1 MVTVAKIRTS
11 RVAGFTLLELLV
23 VLTIAGL
30 LIALVPPV
38 ISAVVPGARL
48 KVATRDFAM
57 TLRQARYLAITRI
70 EETDVIIATEP
81 PQYVLAGS
89 NPVKLSGNIDIDVR
103 VGAFVA
109 ATQLSTFADALPR
122 DKFTLRFY
130 PDGSA
135 SSGEIKISQGRSAYL
150 VDIDWLLGSVTVS
163 KVPNDAY

>member
-1 MVTVAKIRTS
+1 LVTVAKIRTS

-30 LIALVPPV
+30 LIALVPPA
-38 ISAVVPGARL
+38 ISSVVPGARL
-48 KVATRDFAM
+48 KVATRDFAL
-57 TLRQARYLAITRI
+57 TLRQARHLAITRI

-89 NPVKLSGNIDIDVR
+89 NPVKLSGNIDLDVR

-109 ATQLSTFADALPR
+109 VTQLSTFVDALPR

-135 SSGEIKISQGRSAYL
+135 SGGEIKFSQGRSAYL
-150 VDIDWLLGSVTVS
+150 VDVDWLLGSVTVS
-163 KVPNDAY
+163 KAPNDAY